1 MRIGCVSQ
9 SQRLKAME
17 TKPVTMNHDGLAD
30 ARRGVLRRR
39 AVGAHAAAVL
49 LQLCRGSSNYAKCLR
64 FAVAR

>member
-1 MRIGCVSQ
+1 MFLLL
-9 SQRLKAME
+9 RLLHEAG
-17 TKPVTMNHDGLAD
+17 DRAAFD

-39 AVGAHAAAVL
+39 AVGAHPVLRL